1 MSLEETV
8 SRIVRQVV
16 NELLLKKE
24 KPAAAAVRKSVLIVV
39 ADERHA
45 VEVKQLISDI
55 SASTRVIVAFCGD
68 APLPVYEPEPEFSY
82 EQIVLAGSDRSRWS
96 EAAQQA
102 DMVVL
107 PILSIGTLVKI
118 AALIDDEPSSGVIV
132 NALISGKEVVVSSS
146 YVLPTGVNKLSVPPA
161 ILDVVSGHLQQ
172 LSKYGVH
179 VVYMKHLAAKVTK
192 LSLTPRSAKRPLI
205 HAKHV
210 RDWVNEGET
219 EISLSTNVLMTPLAK
234 EEAKLLGLT
243 WRQSQE
249 GNK

>member
-8 SRIVRQVV
+8 SRIVREVV
-16 NELLLKKE
+16 TELLLKKE
-24 KPAAAAVRKSVLIVV
+24 KPAAAAVRNSVMIVV

-45 VEVKQLISDI
+45 AEVKQLISDI
-55 SASTRVIVAFCGD
+55 SASARVIVAYCGD
-68 APLPVYEPEPEFSY
+68 APLPVYESAPDSNY
-82 EQIVLAGSDRSRWS
+82 EQIVLTGSDRSRWS
-96 EAAQQA
+96 EAVQQA
-102 DMVVL
+102 DIVVL
-107 PILSIGTLVKI
+107 PVLSIGTLVKI
-118 AALIDDEPSSGVIV
+118 ASLIDDEPSSGVIV
-132 NALISGKEVVVSSS
+132 NALVSGKEAVVSSS
-146 YVLPTGVNKLSVPPA
+146 YVLPTGGDKLSVPPA
-161 ILDVVSGHLQQ
+161 IQDAVSDHLQL

-179 VVYMKHLAAKVTK
+179 VVYMKHLAVKVTK

-219 EISLSTNVLMTPLAK
+219 EISLSANVLMTPLAK